1 MIRSFF
7 KISERFIF
15 QQNKLILENTLFKLK
30 DIISE
35 NEMSFVEDVCGKK
48 KKYVSKKKLADIEAK
63 KDDVKV
69 FEKEEVVER
78 EEDPIVKEVVE
89 REEDP
94 LIVEEE
100 HPVVEREED
109 PLIVEEEHPVV
120 EKEEEEHPVVEKEHP
135 VVEKEHPVVV
145 KEEEDP
151 LIVVKEEDPLIVEK
165 EEEDLIVQKEEEDPL
180 IVVKEEDPL
189 IVEEDPVGEDPPIE
203 PILKKNINSEFIMR
217 ELKYNLLDNSSLSNR
232 KLIVKEILKEFKKS
246 KSFELAKSTVYLK
259 RNIVIVNQVSID
271 PNRSDENNK
280 MIERDYD
287 ELRGCIVYGWDDDG
301 EPLYEETYGCLIV
314 SPTFKEAGHTW
325 REVLQERWEQR
336 SYCSEDENIDEYD
349 GKYN

>member
-120 EKEEEEHPVVEKEHP
+120 EKEEEEP
-135 VVEKEHPVVV
+135 PVVV

-165 EEEDLIVQKEEEDPL
+165 EEEDLIVQKEEEDPV
-180 IVVKEEDPL
+180 VVKEEDPL